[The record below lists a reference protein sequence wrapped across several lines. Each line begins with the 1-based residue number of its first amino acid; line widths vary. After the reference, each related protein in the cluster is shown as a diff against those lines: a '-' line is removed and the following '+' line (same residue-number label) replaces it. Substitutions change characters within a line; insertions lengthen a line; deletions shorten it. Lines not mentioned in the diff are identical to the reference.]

1 MGTKEV
7 TYKHLRVGQK
17 IEGVKTGGT
26 YEGFTGYVDEIN
38 PAFVTVAMW
47 RVDGR
52 KVKYSTGHIFV
63 VEMTEDEYRE
73 RWNKKAGEIVK
84 ALQNRMS
91 LDEIGGHSMYNAW
104 ISTNLWEMAEA
115 CERKKLHLLGYC
127 PDIPSR
133 HSVSGYLLDIGF
145 CVETEEGD
153 RFWCHARSSNL
164 ETITRRYQRYQEW
177 RKDHIGDIG
186 FELQEIPYQIEEER
200 VLREEARKKAAE
212 KEKEHE

>member
-52 KVKYSTGHIFV
+52 KVKYSTDHIFV

-104 ISTNLWEMAEA
+104 ISTNPWEMAEA
-115 CERKKLHLLGYC
+115 CEKRKLHLLGYC
-127 PDIPSR
+127 PDIPAR
-133 HSVSGYLLDIGF
+133 HSASGNLLDIGF
-145 CVETEEGD
+145 CVETEDGN
-153 RFWCHARSSNL
+153 RFWCHARSSYL
-164 ETITRRYQRYQEW
+164 EVLARRYQRYQEW
-177 RKDHIGDIG
+177 RKDRACNI
-186 FELQEIPYQIEEER
+186 ELELDVIPYQIEEER
-200 VLREEARKKAAE
+200 ALREKAQKKGSRE
-212 KEKEHE
+212 GKRS

>member
-52 KVKYSTGHIFV
+52 KVKYSTDHIFV

-73 RWNKKAGEIVK
+73 RKQK
-84 ALQNRMS
+84 
-91 LDEIGGHSMYNAW
+91 GGGDCKGSP
-104 ISTNLWEMAEA
+104 E
-115 CERKKLHLLGYC
+115 
-127 PDIPSR
+127 PDVP
-133 HSVSGYLLDIGF
+133 G
-145 CVETEEGD
+145 
-153 RFWCHARSSNL
+153 
-164 ETITRRYQRYQEW
+164 
-177 RKDHIGDIG
+177 
-186 FELQEIPYQIEEER
+186 
-200 VLREEARKKAAE
+200 
-212 KEKEHE
+212 